1 VKAFMKTFW
10 MLIRREFW
18 EHRTL
23 WVTPLI
29 VAALI
34 LIGVAA
40 QDEWHAVVR
49 PDLPPRPDGLAG
61 AQPYE
66 FGVLNLDAL
75 FFVAA
80 ALVAVAYLMDC
91 LYTERRDRSILFW
104 RSLPVS
110 DSAVVL
116 AKFTVAT
123 VCVPLLFYVAAVVT
137 SLIGG
142 QILRMRGD
150 LLALGLGSP
159 GSDWLDVLR
168 LQALVLY
175 GVVATVLWYTPY
187 AAYLMLISAWARR
200 SVLAWAVTPPLLAA
214 LIERVLFDTTV
225 IGRVVQRGFNE
236 IYRLAF
242 RINQEVN
249 VTLGDML
256 QPMRRGGGPGGGG
269 GGRGGGG
276 GGMAMRFDPTEL
288 LSSPQLWLGLA
299 AAALLLWGAIALRR
313 RSREA

>member
-1 VKAFMKTFW
+1 MKTFW
-10 MLIRREFW
+10 MLIQREFW

-29 VAALI
+29 VAVLI
-34 LIGVAA
+34 LAGVSA
-40 QDEWHAVVR
+40 QDEWRAVVR
-49 PDLPPRPDGLAG
+49 RDLPRPDNLSLP
-61 AQPYE
+61 QPQLL
-66 FGVLNLDAL
+66 GVLNLDAL

-91 LYTERRDRSILFW
+91 LYAERRDRSILFW

-110 DSAVVL
+110 DGAVVL

-123 VCVPLLFYVAAVVT
+123 VCVPLIFYAAAVVT
-137 SLIGG
+137 SLIAG
-142 QILRMRGD
+142 QILRFRGE
-150 LLALGLGSP
+150 LAALGSGSP
-159 GSDWLDVLR
+159 GGDWLEVLR

-175 GVVATVLWYTPY
+175 GVGATVLWYTPY
-187 AAYLMLISAWARR
+187 AAYLMLVSAWARR

-214 LIERVLFDTTV
+214 LIERVLFDTSV

-236 IYRLAF
+236 VYRLAF

-269 GGRGGGG
+269 GGGRGPGGAPG
-276 GGMAMRFDPTEL
+276 LDLRVDPSEL
-288 LSSPQLWLGLA
+288 LASPQLWLGLA
-299 AAALLLWGAIALRR
+299 VAALLLWGAVMLRR

>member
-1 VKAFMKTFW
+1 MKTFR

-23 WVTPLI
+23 WVTPLL

-34 LIGVAA
+34 LVGVGA
-40 QDEWHAVVR
+40 QDEWHALVPR
-49 PDLPPRPDGLAG
+49 ELPRSDSAAQL
-61 AQPYE
+61 QPYAL
-66 FGVLNLDAL
+66 GVLNLDAL

-91 LYTERRDRSILFW
+91 LYAERRDRSILFW

-123 VCVPLLFYVAAVVT
+123 VCVPLIFYAAAVVT
-137 SLIGG
+137 SLIAG
-142 QILRMRGD
+142 QILRIRGD
-150 LLALGLGSP
+150 VAAMGLGTP
-159 GSDWLDVLR
+159 GNDWFEVLR

-175 GVVATVLWYTPY
+175 GMAATVLWYAPY
-187 AAYLMLISAWARR
+187 AAYLMLVSAWARR

-236 IYRLAF
+236 LYRLAF

-256 QPMRRGGGPGGGG
+256 QPMRRGGGG
-269 GGRGGGG
+269 GGRGP
-276 GGMAMRFDPTEL
+276 GGMPGTGLRFDPTEL
-288 LSSPQLWLGLA
+288 LASWQLWLGLA
-299 AAALLLWGAIALRR
+299 VAVLLLWAAITLRR

>member
-1 VKAFMKTFW
+1 MKTFW

-34 LIGVAA
+34 LAGVTA
-40 QDEWHAVVR
+40 QDEWQAVVR
-49 PDLPPRPDGLAG
+49 REPPRGEAA
-61 AQPYE
+61 AQLQP
-66 FGVLNLDAL
+66 FAVGVLNLDAL

-91 LYTERRDRSILFW
+91 LYAERRDRSILFW

-110 DSAVVL
+110 DTSVVL

-123 VCVPLLFYVAAVVT
+123 VCVPLIFYLAAVIT
-137 SLIGG
+137 SLLAG
-142 QILRMRGD
+142 QILRLRGD
-150 LLALGLGSP
+150 IAAMGLGTP
-159 GSDWLDVLR
+159 GDDWLAVLR
-168 LQALVLY
+168 LQALALY
-175 GVVATVLWYTPY
+175 GVAATVLWYTPY
-187 AAYLMLISAWARR
+187 AAYLMLVSAWARR

-214 LIERVLFDTTV
+214 LIERVLFDTSL

-236 IYRLAF
+236 LYRLAF

-256 QPMRRGGGPGGGG
+256 QPMRRGGGPGGPGG
-269 GGRGGGG
+269 LGGRGGGAP
-276 GGMAMRFDPTEL
+276 GMGLRFDPTEL
-288 LSSPQLWLGLA
+288 LASWQLWLGLA
-299 AAALLLWGAIALRR
+299 VAALLLWAAIALRR

>member
-1 VKAFMKTFW
+1 MKTFW

-23 WVTPLI
+23 WFTPLL

-34 LIGVAA
+34 LIGVVA
-40 QDEWHAVVR
+40 QDEWRAIVPR
-49 PDLPPRPDGLAG
+49 DLPRGGGGGG
-61 AQPYE
+61 AQLQPYAL
-66 FGVLNLDAL
+66 GVLNLDAL

-91 LYTERRDRSILFW
+91 LYAERRDRSILFW

-123 VCVPLLFYVAAVVT
+123 VCVPLIFFAAAVVT
-137 SLIGG
+137 SLLAG
-142 QILRMRGD
+142 QILRIRGD
-150 LLALGLGSP
+150 VAAMGFGSP
-159 GSDWLDVLR
+159 GNDWLEVLR

-175 GVVATVLWYTPY
+175 GVVATVLWYAPY
-187 AAYLMLISAWARR
+187 AAYLMLVSAWARR
-200 SVLAWAVTPPLLAA
+200 AVLAWAVTPPLLAA
-214 LIERVLFDTTV
+214 LIERVLFDTSV

-236 IYRLAF
+236 LYRLAF

-256 QPMRRGGGPGGGG
+256 QPMRRGGGPGGGPG
-269 GGRGGGG
+269 GGRGGGP
-276 GGMAMRFDPTEL
+276 GMDLRFDPTEL
-288 LSSPQLWLGLA
+288 LASWQLWTGLA
-299 AAALLLWGAIALRR
+299 VAVLMLWGAIALRR

>member
-1 VKAFMKTFW
+1 MKTFR

-23 WVTPLI
+23 WVTPLL

-34 LIGVAA
+34 LVGVGV

-49 PDLPPRPDGLAG
+49 REGPRPDGAG
-61 AQPYE
+61 QLQPYAL
-66 FGVLNLDAL
+66 GVLNLDAL

-91 LYTERRDRSILFW
+91 LYAERRDRSILFW

-123 VCVPLLFYVAAVVT
+123 VCVPLIFYAAAVMT
-137 SLIGG
+137 SLLAG
-142 QILRMRGD
+142 QILRIRGD
-150 LLALGLGSP
+150 VAAMGFGSP
-159 GSDWLDVLR
+159 GNDWFEVLR

-175 GVVATVLWYTPY
+175 GVVATVLWYAPY
-187 AAYLMLISAWARR
+187 AAYLMLVSAWARR
-200 SVLAWAVTPPLLAA
+200 AVLAWAVTPPLLAA
-214 LIERVLFDTTV
+214 LIERVLFDTSV

-236 IYRLAF
+236 LYRLAF

-256 QPMRRGGGPGGGG
+256 QPMRRGGGGGPG
-269 GGRGGGG
+269 GGRGPGGAPG
-276 GGMAMRFDPTEL
+276 IGLRFDPTEL
-288 LSSPQLWLGLA
+288 LASWQLWTGLA
-299 AAALLLWGAIALRR
+299 VAVLMLWGAIALRR

>member
-1 VKAFMKTFW
+1 

-23 WVTPLI
+23 WFTPLL

-34 LIGVAA
+34 LIGVIA
-40 QDEWHAVVR
+40 QDEWRAIVPR
-49 PDLPPRPDGLAG
+49 DLPRPGG
-61 AQPYE
+61 AAQLQPYAL
-66 FGVLNLDAL
+66 GVLNLDAL

-91 LYTERRDRSILFW
+91 LYAERRDRSILFW

-123 VCVPLLFYVAAVVT
+123 VCVPLIFHAAAVVT
-137 SLIGG
+137 SLLAG
-142 QILRMRGD
+142 QILRIRGD
-150 LLALGLGSP
+150 VAAAGFGSP
-159 GSDWLDVLR
+159 GNDWLEVLR

-175 GVVATVLWYTPY
+175 GVAATVLWYAPY
-187 AAYLMLISAWARR
+187 AAYLMLVSAWARR
-200 SVLAWAVTPPLLAA
+200 AVLAWAVTPPLLAA
-214 LIERVLFDTTV
+214 LIERVLFDTSV

-236 IYRLAF
+236 LYRLAF

-256 QPMRRGGGPGGGG
+256 QPMRRGGGGGGPG
-269 GGRGGGG
+269 GGRGPGGAP
-276 GGMAMRFDPTEL
+276 GMDMRFDPTEL
-288 LSSPQLWLGLA
+288 LASPQLWLGLVV
-299 AAALLLWGAIALRR
+299 AALLLWGAIALRR

>member
-1 VKAFMKTFW
+1 MKTFW

-29 VAALI
+29 VAVLI
-34 LIGVAA
+34 LVGVGA
-40 QDEWHAVVR
+40 QDEWRAVVR
-49 PDLPPRPDGLAG
+49 RDLPSSENLSLP
-61 AQPYE
+61 QPQIL
-66 FGVLNLDAL
+66 GVLNLDAL

-91 LYTERRDRSILFW
+91 LYAERRDRSILFW

-110 DSAVVL
+110 DGAVVL

-123 VCVPLLFYVAAVVT
+123 VCVPLIFYAAAVVT
-137 SLIGG
+137 SLIAG
-142 QILRMRGD
+142 QILQWRGG
-150 LLALGLGSP
+150 LAALGTGSP
-159 GSDWLDVLR
+159 GNDWLAVLR

-175 GVVATVLWYTPY
+175 GVGATVLWYTPY
-187 AAYLMLISAWARR
+187 AAYLMLVSAWARR
-200 SVLAWAVTPPLLAA
+200 SVVAWAVTPPLLAA
-214 LIERVLFDTTV
+214 LIERVLFDTNV
-225 IGRVVQRGFNE
+225 IGRVVQRGFNDV
-236 IYRLAF
+236 YRLAF

-256 QPMRRGGGPGGGG
+256 QPMRRGGGPGL
-269 GGRGGGG
+269 GGRGPGGAPG
-276 GGMAMRFDPTEL
+276 PDLRFDPTEL
-288 LSSPQLWLGLA
+288 LASPQLWLGLA
-299 AAALLLWGAIALRR
+299 VAAVLLWCAVLLRR